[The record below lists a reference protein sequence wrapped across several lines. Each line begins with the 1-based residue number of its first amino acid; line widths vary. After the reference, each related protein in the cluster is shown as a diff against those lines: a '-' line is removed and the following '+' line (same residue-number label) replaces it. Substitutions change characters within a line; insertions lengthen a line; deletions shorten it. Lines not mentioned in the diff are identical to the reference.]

1 MDVVMT
7 LLHEKIHRVI
17 HLEVNNLRVNLRRV
31 MNNLLR
37 EVKMNKSDPVMKIVA
52 NVNENQNVSQMM
64 THQL

>member
-1 MDVVMT
+1 
-7 LLHEKIHRVI
+7 VI